1 MSLGILMD
9 CETAEYVDYVFL
21 ADVWAKDPRSRSR
34 WMRVG
39 EHRGLF
45 RVSKGS
51 QDVSLLRSMDGDEGD
66 KRFVKAAGK
75 VLSEWKRL
83 GSPPKAT
90 QFASG

>member
-9 CETAEYVDYVFL
+9 RETVEYVDYVFL
-21 ADVWAKDPRSRSR
+21 ADVWAKDPRHSKR
-34 WMRVG
+34 WMRIG

-45 RVSKGS
+45 RVDKGS
-51 QDVSLLRSMDGDEGD
+51 QDISLLRAMDGDEGD
-66 KRFVKAAGK
+66 KRFMKAAGK

-83 GSPPKAT
+83 GTPPKAT